1 MQSKVREFESIN
13 ISKNDD
19 INQKV
24 DLTLFMNQGAFN
36 VLSSSPLSKIYR
48 IYRGLGI
55 RHLTIVNTD
64 NEVEGIITRGDL
76 CSHFTQ
82 DLT

>member
-1 MQSKVREFESIN
+1 M
-13 ISKNDD
+13 
-19 INQKV
+19 
-24 DLTLFMNQGAFN
+24 DLTKLMNQGAFN
-36 VLSSSPLSKIYR
+36 VLNTSPLSKIYR
-48 IYRGLGI
+48 IYRGLGL

-64 NEVEGIITRGDL
+64 NEVVGIITRGDL